1 MSKEEFI
8 ELLKNKGIILSDK
21 QIEQFDKYFKLLVEW
36 NEKMNLTA
44 ITDEEGVYLKH
55 FYDSITI
62 AFDFEFASQSIV
74 DVGAGAGFPSIPL
87 KIIYPDLKVTIVD
100 SLTKRITFLN
110 RLFEALELTN
120 CKAISDQPS

>member
-1 MSKEEFI
+1 MSKKEFI

-55 FYDSITI
+55 FYDSIT
-62 AFDFEFASQSIV
+62 
-74 DVGAGAGFPSIPL
+74 
-87 KIIYPDLKVTIVD
+87 
-100 SLTKRITFLN
+100 
-110 RLFEALELTN
+110 
-120 CKAISDQPS
+120 

>member
-1 MSKEEFI
+1 MSKKEFI

-55 FYDSITI
+55 FYD
-62 AFDFEFASQSIV
+62 
-74 DVGAGAGFPSIPL
+74 
-87 KIIYPDLKVTIVD
+87 
-100 SLTKRITFLN
+100 
-110 RLFEALELTN
+110 
-120 CKAISDQPS
+120 